1 MSWAEHPLRAPN
13 GVALEA
19 DTAPATVSVMRRG
32 SGPVTLEVASEPRL
46 ALAVRLLFTGG
57 FDTLEI
63 AALLQRSE
71 AEIVDQLYAGR
82 LADGGR

>member
-1 MSWAEHPLRAPN
+1 MNDSGATAPQSSREML
-13 GVALEA
+13 GSG
-19 DTAPATVSVMRRG
+19 PATV
-32 SGPVTLEVASEPRL
+32 EVASVPRL

-71 AEIVDQLYAGR
+71 PEIVDQLYAGR
-82 LADGGR
+82 LAER